1 MRYEFPMIQTLD
13 DVLRFRATPYWSD
26 VFGVWTRP
34 NGTVVIDYNY
44 LDGNSFR
51 PIGEHDFAPFARELR
66 GITFNAETGDILS
79 RPYHK
84 FFNIGEREE
93 TLPHNVPIHDPHH
106 VLEKLDGSMVH
117 AFIQPD
123 GDLVFATRAGVT
135 DIARTAFDFA
145 LKTYPKF
152 ASTVREFCAR
162 GMTPVFEYMS
172 PENMVVVRHRTSK
185 LILTGGREHVSGQ
198 YLSYHDLQQWG
209 SEMGV
214 PVVGAFDP
222 VRDLDQ
228 WIASV
233 RGEQE
238 NEGYIVRFPCGAMAK
253 VKNDWYVK
261 VHKTRDGIARENYA
275 VELALSDG
283 LDDVLPTMLEEDR
296 IAITKLRDDLS
307 RIINESARRV
317 NVVFQRANRE
327 ITIDR
332 DADPRGWK
340 KEFFMNY
347 TSGLLPQERSALLF
361 LSDRGIDPHKTL
373 HETILRETGS
383 GARYDAIAK
392 QMGLPRWS
400 YRIGDLDG

>member
-13 DVLRFRATPYWSD
+13 DVLRFRGTQFWSD

-51 PIGEHDFAPFARELR
+51 PIGEHDFAPIARELR

-135 DIARTAFDFA
+135 DIARNAFDFA

-185 LILTGGREHVSGQ
+185 LVLTGGREHLTGQ

-228 WIASV
+228 WIANV

-296 IAITKLRDDLS
+296 IAITKLRDGLVE
-307 RIINESARRV
+307 RIVALTLLTEMRYQQAFSVLQHETDERV
-317 NVVFQRANRE
+317 FRKRYFM
-327 ITIDR
+327 
-332 DADPRGWK
+332 
-340 KEFFMNY
+340 EFATQY
-347 TSGLLPQERSALLF
+347 QGHERSAFMFRRDNEDVMGF
-361 LSDRGIDPHKTL
+361 LHDL
-373 HETILRETGS
+373 ILRETGS